1 MKKTFPPILVLL
13 FVCFS
18 VAAQTLPVR
27 TATVFKNGKSLL
39 HKTGKVPTKDNKWS
53 TTDLPAALFGTF
65 WVTSP
70 NDDLASVFSRL
81 DSVEVRATLNDNT
94 VLLENNIGKQ
104 VSILLNQNTGVAPY
118 TVTGVVEKV
127 EKLLPAPANYTTP
140 PHRVHFRTSAGKWL
154 IFNVHQIVQMEF
166 SEKPVLDFETKVVA
180 KKTVEI
186 LDVHFKSN
194 KPEQEIGMLYLT
206 NNLGWTPVYSL
217 TLADKGKS
225 NLSLRAEIAN
235 NAEDLGNAELRLAV
249 GIPNFAFANRPDWL
263 VNFAKNL
270 YQQDSR
276 NFNFDNQLMLQ
287 NNYNSSYDGL
297 DEVVAPASPGENFEG
312 GQAEDF
318 YFYTVR
324 PGDFPKNSRYQYP
337 IFEAEIETA
346 HFYECQLPNAG
357 PGSFSQ
363 YLNQRRSQD
372 EPQNPVSHYVEFTNP
387 TQYPFTTGAVNI
399 LSQSNGVTYPLSQD
413 KLPYTPPKAKCKVK
427 LAQTPEIKV
436 THGEG
441 DVERKGDT
449 FRFFS
454 RSYDEVRVEGLV
466 CAVNYKKEPVT
477 LKIRRTIEGTLLS
490 TEQKWETTQEQATLR
505 VNPSHQV
512 EWSIELKPGEEKK
525 WKYAYKVY
533 IDL

>member
-13 FVCFS
+13 LACFS
-18 VAAQTLPVR
+18 GVAQTLPVR
-27 TATVFKNGKSLL
+27 TVTVFKNGKSLI

-65 WVTSP
+65 WVSSP
-70 NDDLASVFSRL
+70 TDDLASVFSRL
-81 DSVEVRATLNDNT
+81 DSVEVKLTLNDNAT
-94 VLLENNIGKQ
+94 LLENNIGKQ
-104 VSILLNQNTGVAPY
+104 VTVMLNQNTGVAPY
-118 TVTGVVEKV
+118 TVVGVVEKV
-127 EKLLPAPANYTTP
+127 EKLLSAPTSYANVQY
-140 PHRVHFRTSAGKWL
+140 RIHFRTSAGKWL
-154 IFNVHQIVQMEF
+154 VFNAQQIIQMEF
-166 SEKPVLDFETKVVA
+166 SEKPALDFESKVVA
-180 KKTVEI
+180 KKTAEM

-225 NLSLRAEIAN
+225 RLSLRAEIAN
-235 NAEDLGNAELRLAV
+235 DAENLGNAELRLAV
-249 GIPNFAFANRPDWL
+249 GVPNFAFADRPDWL

-270 YQQDSR
+270 HQQEAR
-276 NFNFDNQLMLQ
+276 NFNFDNSLMMQ
-287 NNYNSSYDGL
+287 TANYAPTTYSYD
-297 DEVVAPASPGENFEG
+297 EVAAPAPGENFEG

-337 IFEAEIETA
+337 IFEAEIEPV
-346 HFYECQLPNAG
+346 HFYECQLLPAG
-357 PGSFSQ
+357 PNSFTA
-363 YLNQRRSQD
+363 YYEQRRKPT
-372 EPQNPVSHYVEFTNP
+372 ENQNPVSHYVEFANP
-387 TQYPFTTGAVNI
+387 TQYPFTTGAANI
-399 LSQSNGVTYPLSQD
+399 LSQSGGVTYPLSQD

-454 RSYDEVRVEGLV
+454 RSYDEVRVEAQV
-466 CAVNYKKEPVT
+466 FVVNYKKEPVT
-477 LKIRRTIEGTLLS
+477 LKIRRNIEGTSLS
-490 TEQKWETTQEQATLR
+490 SEQKWVTKQEQATLR
-505 VNPSHQV
+505 VNPSHEV
-512 EWSIELKPGEEKK
+512 EWVVELKPGEEKN
-525 WKYAYKVY
+525 WKYSYTVY